1 MVKRH
6 LTRLR
11 APTSWPLQRKKGV
24 KWITRPHPGPHPL
37 KRCITINLVL
47 KSLLKYAKT
56 TNETKKILNEG
67 KVLIDKKAR
76 KDHKFPVGLMDVIEV
91 PLTNECFRVLFNKNG
106 KFMLHKISKEEAK
119 LKPSKIVG
127 KKILRGNKIQLNFY
141 DGRNMLVDKNDYKVN
156 DTVILDL
163 SKEDNLIKKH
173 LKFEKGA
180 LVYLIEGKHKG
191 VSGVIEDVKP
201 FFGNPTI
208 IIKSKNKTFATS
220 KDFAFIVDDSISLG
234 E

>member
-11 APTSWPLQRKKGV
+11 APLAWPLRRKKGV

-37 KRCITINLVL
+37 KRCISLNLLL
-47 KSLLKYAKT
+47 KMLLKYSKT
-56 TNETKKILNEG
+56 TNESKKILNEG
-67 KVLIDKKAR
+67 KVLVDKKIR
-76 KDHKFPVGLMDVIEV
+76 KDHKFPVGLMDVIEI
-91 PLTNECFRVLFNKNG
+91 PLTNECFRVLFNKKG
-106 KFMLHKISKEEAK
+106 KFILHKIQKEEAK
-119 LKPSKIVG
+119 LKPSKIIG

-156 DTVILDL
+156 DTIILDI
-163 SKEDNLIKKH
+163 SKDHQIKKH

-191 VSGVIEDVKP
+191 VSGTIEDIKP
-201 FFGNPTI
+201 VFGNPTI
-208 IIKSKNKTFATS
+208 VVKSKNKTFATS
-220 KDFAFIVDDSISLG
+220 RDFAFVLDDLISLG
-234 E
+234 D